1 MSVEQNKAVARR
13 FIEEVWNQ
21 GRLDVADELLATN
34 LINHQAA
41 EPTKGRDAFKKFV
54 VDFRAAGMRFLWV
67 AMVVSLWS
75 AVDYYV
81 RVLRRIR
88 LD

>member
-54 VDFRAAGMRFLWV
+54 VDFRAANP
-67 AMVVSLWS
+67 
-75 AVDYYV
+75 
-81 RVLRRIR
+81 RIR
-88 LD
+88 FTIEDMGSAKVIASQRG